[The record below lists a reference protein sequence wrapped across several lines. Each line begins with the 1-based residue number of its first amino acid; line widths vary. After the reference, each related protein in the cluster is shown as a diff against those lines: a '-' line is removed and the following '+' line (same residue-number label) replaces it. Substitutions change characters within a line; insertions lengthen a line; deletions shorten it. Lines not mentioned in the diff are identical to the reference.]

1 MIEVIKF
8 ISLVVVVLI
17 LLALIEAL
25 SRQLM
30 PTGATVRSE
39 LQQDNRKLA
48 VLYAG
53 LMGDVDTQF
62 GEVEQWYRNNG
73 YDLLFVKAT
82 GLYCPGCVAR
92 KAAEAIE
99 TAIRANHYT
108 DVVLDGLSLG
118 ARGAVDTLLLL
129 EKRGVSLPSSTLL
142 LEGAPMTYRAI
153 FGPLK
158 YVSRII
164 AHIPFGS
171 VFGLLPA
178 GQILAGAPKPENIE
192 AGADRTFI
200 DESVAAAKRTP
211 LWRVASELKSFAG
224 RGPYASRS
232 LNQLANRVVFM
243 WFDKDHETVDQPVAL
258 REWQDAVGPQ
268 KIQVVHVNSTHVGI
282 AEAPRANVYAH
293 NRLLGDYHSY

>member
-1 MIEVIKF
+1 MLKV

-39 LQQDNRKLA
+39 LAENNRKLA

-62 GEVEQWYRNNG
+62 GAVADWYRTNG

-82 GLYCPGCVAR
+82 GVYCPECVA
-92 KAAEAIE
+92 KEAAQAVEQAVEMKGYERI
-99 TAIRANHYT
+99 
-108 DVVLDGLSLG
+108 VFDGLSLG
-118 ARGAVDTLLLL
+118 GRAAVDTQLLL
-129 EKRGVSLPSSTLL
+129 KKWGVHLPHTILL
-142 LEGAPMTYRAI
+142 LEGAPMTYRSV

-158 YVSRII
+158 YVSRSI
-164 AHIPFGS
+164 AHIPFGM
-171 VFGLLPA
+171 VLGWLPA

-192 AGADRTFI
+192 AWADRTFI
-200 DESVAAAKRTP
+200 DESVAAAKRTS

>member
-1 MIEVIKF
+1 MIKV

-30 PTGATVRSE
+30 PTGATVRRE

-62 GEVEQWYRNNG
+62 GAVADWYRTNG

-82 GLYCPGCVAR
+82 GVYCPECVA
-92 KAAEAIE
+92 KSAAQAVEQAVEMKGYERI
-99 TAIRANHYT
+99 
-108 DVVLDGLSLG
+108 VFDGLSLG
-118 ARGAVDTLLLL
+118 GRAAVDTQLLL
-129 EKRGVSLPSSTLL
+129 KKWGVRLPHTNLL
-142 LEGAPMTYRAI
+142 LEGAPMTYRSVL
-153 FGPLK
+153 GPLK
-158 YVSRII
+158 YVSRSI

-171 VFGLLPA
+171 VLGLLPA

-200 DESVAAAKRTP
+200 DESVAAAKRTS

-232 LNQLANRVVFM
+232 LNQLASRVVFM

-293 NRLLGDYHSY
+293 NWLLGDYHSY

>member
-1 MIEVIKF
+1 MIKV

-17 LLALIEAL
+17 LLALIDGL

-39 LQQDNRKLA
+39 LAENNRRLA

-53 LMGDVDTQF
+53 LLNDVDTQF
-62 GEVEQWYRNNG
+62 GAVADWYRTNG

-82 GLYCPGCVAR
+82 GVYCPECVA
-92 KAAEAIE
+92 KSAAQAVEQAVEMKGYERI
-99 TAIRANHYT
+99 
-108 DVVLDGLSLG
+108 VFDGLSLG
-118 ARGAVDTLLLL
+118 GRAAVDTQLLLR
-129 EKRGVSLPSSTLL
+129 KWGVPLPHAILL
-142 LEGAPMTYRAI
+142 LEGAPMTYRSV

-158 YVSRII
+158 YGAWVLAR
-164 AHIPFGS
+164 
-171 VFGLLPA
+171 LPL
-178 GQILAGAPKPENIE
+178 GWLSDHVPVVNWMFVPPKEENIE
-192 AGADRTFI
+192 SGVERAALDQSI
-200 DESVAAAKRTP
+200 AAARRTP
-211 LWRVASELKSFAG
+211 LSRYSSEMASFAG
-224 RGPYASRS
+224 RGPYAPRS
-232 LNQLANRVVFM
+232 LYQLANRVVFM

>member
-1 MIEVIKF
+1 VIEVIKV

-30 PTGATVRSE
+30 PTGATVRRE

-62 GEVEQWYRNNG
+62 GAVADWYRTNG

-82 GLYCPGCVAR
+82 GVYCPECVA
-92 KAAEAIE
+92 KSAAQAVEQAVEMKGYERI
-99 TAIRANHYT
+99 
-108 DVVLDGLSLG
+108 VFDGLSLG
-118 ARGAVDTLLLL
+118 GRAAVDTQLLL
-129 EKRGVSLPSSTLL
+129 KKWGVRLPHTYLL
-142 LEGAPMTYRAI
+142 LEGAPMTYRSVL
-153 FGPLK
+153 GPLK
-158 YVSRII
+158 YVSRSI

-171 VFGLLPA
+171 VLGLLPA

-200 DESVAAAKRTP
+200 DESVAAAKRTS

-232 LNQLANRVVFM
+232 LNQLANSVFFM

>member
-1 MIEVIKF
+1 MIKV
-8 ISLVVVVLI
+8 ISLVVVALI
-17 LLALIEAL
+17 LLALIDGL

-30 PTGATVRSE
+30 PTGATVRSKLAE
-39 LQQDNRKLA
+39 NNRKLA

-62 GEVEQWYRNNG
+62 GAVADWYRNNG

-108 DVVLDGLSLG
+108 DVVFDGLSLG

-158 YVSRII
+158 YVSRSI

-192 AGADRTFI
+192 AGAHRTFI

-232 LNQLANRVVFM
+232 LYQLANRVVFM
-243 WFDKDHETVDQPVAL
+243 WFGKDYETVDQPVAVK
-258 REWQDAVGPQ
+258 EWKGAFGPQ
-268 KIQVVHVNSTHVGI
+268 EIEVAYVNSTHVGI
-282 AEAPRANVYAH
+282 AEAPRANVDAH
-293 NRLLGDYHSY
+293 KLVLGN

>member
-1 MIEVIKF
+1 MIKV

-30 PTGATVRSE
+30 PTGATVRRE

-62 GEVEQWYRNNG
+62 GAVADWYRTNG

-82 GLYCPGCVAR
+82 GVYCPECVA
-92 KAAEAIE
+92 KSAAQAVEQAVEMKGYERI
-99 TAIRANHYT
+99 
-108 DVVLDGLSLG
+108 VFDGLSLG
-118 ARGAVDTLLLL
+118 GRAAVDTQLLL
-129 EKRGVSLPSSTLL
+129 KKWGVRLPHTNLL
-142 LEGAPMTYRAI
+142 LEGAPMTYRSVL
-153 FGPLK
+153 GPLK

-192 AGADRTFI
+192 AWADRTFI
-200 DESVAAAKRTP
+200 DESVAAAKRTS

-232 LNQLANRVVFM
+232 LNQLASRVVFM

-293 NRLLGDYHSY
+293 NWLLGDYHSY

>member
-1 MIEVIKF
+1 MIKV

-30 PTGATVRSE
+30 PTGATVRRE

-62 GEVEQWYRNNG
+62 GAVADWYRTNG

-82 GLYCPGCVAR
+82 GVYCPECVA
-92 KAAEAIE
+92 KSAAQAVEQAVEMKGYERI
-99 TAIRANHYT
+99 
-108 DVVLDGLSLG
+108 VFDGLSLG
-118 ARGAVDTLLLL
+118 GRAAVDTQLLL
-129 EKRGVSLPSSTLL
+129 KKWGVRLPHTYLL
-142 LEGAPMTYRAI
+142 LEGAPMTYRSVL
-153 FGPLK
+153 GPLK
-158 YVSRII
+158 YVSRSI

-171 VFGLLPA
+171 VLGLLPA

-200 DESVAAAKRTP
+200 DESVAAAKRTS

-232 LNQLANRVVFM
+232 LNQLANSVFFM

>member
-1 MIEVIKF
+1 MLKV

-30 PTGATVRSE
+30 PTGATVRRE

-62 GEVEQWYRNNG
+62 GAVADWYRTNG

-82 GLYCPGCVAR
+82 GVYCPECVA
-92 KAAEAIE
+92 KSAAQAVEQAVEMKGYERI
-99 TAIRANHYT
+99 
-108 DVVLDGLSLG
+108 VFDGLSLG
-118 ARGAVDTLLLL
+118 GRAAVDTQLLL
-129 EKRGVSLPSSTLL
+129 KKWGVRLPHTNLL
-142 LEGAPMTYRAI
+142 LEGAPMTYRSVL
-153 FGPLK
+153 GPLK
-158 YVSRII
+158 YVSRSI

-171 VFGLLPA
+171 VLGLLPA

-200 DESVAAAKRTP
+200 DESVAAAKRTS

-232 LNQLANRVVFM
+232 LNQLASRVVFM

-293 NRLLGDYHSY
+293 NWLFGDYHSY

>member
-1 MIEVIKF
+1 MIEVIKV

-30 PTGATVRSE
+30 PTGATVRRE

-62 GEVEQWYRNNG
+62 GAVADWYRTNG

-82 GLYCPGCVAR
+82 GVYCPECVA
-92 KAAEAIE
+92 KSAAQAVEQAVEMKGYERI
-99 TAIRANHYT
+99 
-108 DVVLDGLSLG
+108 VFDGLSLG
-118 ARGAVDTLLLL
+118 GRAAVDTQLLL
-129 EKRGVSLPSSTLL
+129 KKWGVRLPHTYLL
-142 LEGAPMTYRAI
+142 LEGAPMTYRSVL
-153 FGPLK
+153 GPLK
-158 YVSRII
+158 YVSRSI

-171 VFGLLPA
+171 VLGLLPA

-200 DESVAAAKRTP
+200 DESVAAAKRTS

-232 LNQLANRVVFM
+232 LNQLANSVFFM